1 MAAINE
7 EIKTSRSLTPLW
19 VISLFVSLSE
29 ATLGVAVTQTT
40 GLIQATLTI
49 FVVLFPVLIA
59 AGFFAVLWQ
68 KPYAFYPPSEY
79 GGHVN
84 VEQYIQA
91 MRGAAGPI
99 VKETKDVQDESLEAV
114 SKMPDRRFGGR
125 RSWAKAMTFLFLRPL
140 LEIFGN
146 PDRLTLLFKV
156 KSSTWIRSTK
166 AMQAYGGC
174 IVQFSTKSLMP
185 DGSWNV
191 AEAATYVPGVT
202 IQNEP
207 EGEGKFLA
215 PLNNDTR

>member
-1 MAAINE
+1 MHLQGASDSLYLESERELMAASNE
-7 EIKTSRSLTPLW
+7 KIRASRRLTPLW

-29 ATLGVAVTQTT
+29 ATLGVAVTQTA
-40 GLIQATLTI
+40 GSIQVTLTI

-59 AGFFAVLWQ
+59 AGFFAVLWW

-91 MRGAAGPI
+91 MRGIAGPI
-99 VKETKDVQDESLEAV
+99 VKETKDVQDEGLE
-114 SKMPDRRFGGR
+114 
-125 RSWAKAMTFLFLRPL
+125 T
-140 LEIFGN
+140 FGN

-174 IVQFSTKSLMP
+174 VVQFSTKSLMP
-185 DGSWNV
+185 DGSWNI